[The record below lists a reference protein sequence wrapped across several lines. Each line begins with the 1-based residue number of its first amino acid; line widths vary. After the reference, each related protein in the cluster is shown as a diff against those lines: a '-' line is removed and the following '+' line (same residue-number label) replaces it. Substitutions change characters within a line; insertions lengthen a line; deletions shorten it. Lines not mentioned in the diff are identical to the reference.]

1 MGTKSVLTIVLLTLF
16 HCLCHASNDSRSR
29 EDSVTTEFIHSKTP
43 TSYCGLY
50 CIHVAAKSIGVE
62 LRLENLIREDYLT
75 GRDGSSTDD
84 LVNAIRAN
92 ELNAKVRNGLA
103 IEDLMVANAPMIL
116 HVRSPGSKGYFHWSL
131 FLGFDESGKA
141 QIYDAPIGRG
151 KLSKA
156 TVLSIWDGSA
166 IDISRAKEEVFALPV
181 SPSIIVLGLC
191 TFLGLWIFQKGCR
204 TKWVVPSVGLCLG
217 CITLALPLGYIW
229 NQDAVRNAS
238 SAYFQ
243 IGLPEIDH
251 GELKQ
256 LLASKQI
263 ILIDTRP
270 EEVFQRDCIPGAINI
285 PIGTSEINLQA
296 ALDNLRQRE
305 GKRVV
310 TYCQGIGC
318 GWAQHI
324 GNLIF
329 KRTAIPISVYAE
341 GMNGWHSTKSE

>member
-1 MGTKSVLTIVLLTLF
+1 MGTKSVLTIILLSLF
-16 HCLCHASNDSRSR
+16 HCLCHASSDSR
-29 EDSVTTEFIHSKTP
+29 EDSGTTEFIHSKSP

-50 CIHVAAKSIGVE
+50 CIYIAAKSIGVE
-62 LRLENLIREDYLT
+62 LPLQDLIREDNLT
-75 GRDGSSTDD
+75 GRDGSSVDD
-84 LVNAIRAN
+84 LVNVSRAKG
-92 ELNAKVRNGLA
+92 LNAKVRNGLA

-141 QIYDAPIGRG
+141 EIYDPPVGRG

-166 IDISRAKEEVFALPV
+166 IDISRENEEVFALPV
-181 SPSIIVLGLC
+181 SPSIIVLGMS

-204 TKWVVPSVGLCLG
+204 THWVVPSVGLCLC
-217 CITLALPLGYIW
+217 CITLVLPLGYIW

-238 SAYFQ
+238 SSHFETR
-243 IGLPEIDH
+243 LPEIGH

-256 LLASKQI
+256 LLESKQV

-285 PIGTSEINLQA
+285 PIGTSEINLQD
-296 ALDNLRQRE
+296 ALDDLRQQE

-310 TYCQGIGC
+310 TYCQGNRC
-318 GWAQHI
+318 GWAQHM

-329 KRTAIPISVYAE
+329 KRTAIPVNVYAE
-341 GMNGWHSTKSE
+341 GMYGWHSTKSE

>member
-1 MGTKSVLTIVLLTLF
+1 MGKKSVLTIILLSFF
-16 HCLCHASNDSRSR
+16 HCLCRASSDSL
-29 EDSVTTEFIHSKTP
+29 EDSVPTEFIHSKSP

-50 CIHVAAKSIGVE
+50 CIYIAAKSIGVE
-62 LRLENLIREDYLT
+62 LPLGVLIQEDYLT

-84 LVNAIRAN
+84 LVNASRAN
-92 ELNAKVRNGLA
+92 GLNAKVRNGLA

-116 HVRSPGSKGYFHWSL
+116 HVRSPGSKGYFHWLL

-141 QIYDAPIGRG
+141 EIYDPPLGRG
-151 KLSKA
+151 TLSKA

-166 IDISRAKEEVFALPV
+166 IDISPEKEEVFALPV
-181 SPSIIVLGLC
+181 NPSIIVLGLSA
-191 TFLGLWIFQKGCR
+191 FLGLWIFQKWCR
-204 TKWVVPSVGLCLG
+204 TQWVVPLVGLCLG
-217 CITLALPLGYIW
+217 CITLVLPLGYIW

-238 SAYFQ
+238 SAHFQ
-243 IGLPEIDH
+243 IELPEIDR

-256 LLASKQI
+256 LLESKQV

-270 EEVFQRDCIPGAINI
+270 EEMFQSDCIPGAINI
-285 PIGTSEINLQA
+285 PIGTSEIKLQH
-296 ALDNLRQRE
+296 ALDDVRQQE

-310 TYCQGIGC
+310 TYCQGIRC
-318 GWAQHI
+318 GWAQHM

-329 KRTAIPISVYAE
+329 KRTAIPVNVYAE